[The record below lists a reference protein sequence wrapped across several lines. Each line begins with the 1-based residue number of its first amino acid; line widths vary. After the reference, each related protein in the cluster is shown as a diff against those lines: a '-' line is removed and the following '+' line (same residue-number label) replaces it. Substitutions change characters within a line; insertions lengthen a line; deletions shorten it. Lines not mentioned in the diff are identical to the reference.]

1 MGKSDKSGKTALIT
15 GASAGLGCEFA
26 KLAARDGHD
35 LVLVARRRDRLD
47 ALASEL
53 ETAHGIRATVLTA
66 DLADAIA
73 PREIAE
79 GVAAAGLHIDF
90 LINNAGFG
98 IHGAFAQADL
108 GRSLALID
116 VNVKALVELTHRF
129 LPAMVARRQGRILN
143 VASLA
148 GFVPG
153 PYMAIYYASKAFV
166 LSFTEALA
174 EELRGT
180 GVTAT
185 ASCPGPTATE
195 FGSVARSDRT
205 NLFHHRPAT
214 AAAVA
219 RHGYHAML
227 AGKVVVVPG
236 LKNKLSVQFFRIS
249 PRAALRSIVAKLNR
263 NRG

>member
-1 MGKSDKSGKTALIT
+1 MRKSGKTALIT

-26 KLAARDGHD
+26 KLAAQDGHD
-35 LVLVARRRDRLD
+35 LVLVARRRDRLE
-47 ALASEL
+47 ALANEL
-53 ETAHGIRATVLTA
+53 GAAYGVRATVLTA
-66 DLADAIA
+66 DLGDAA
-73 PREIAE
+73 AMRQIAE
-79 GVAAAGLHIDF
+79 GVAAAGLHIDI

-98 IHGAFAQADL
+98 SHGAFAELKL
-108 GRSLALID
+108 GRELEMID

-129 LPAMVARRQGRILN
+129 LPSMVARRQGCILN
-143 VASLA
+143 VASVA

-174 EELRGT
+174 AELRGT

-185 ASCPGPTATE
+185 AACPGPTATE

-205 NLFHHRPAT
+205 NLFHNR
-214 AAAVA
+214 AAAAPAVA
-219 RHGYHAML
+219 RHGYRAML
-227 AGKVVVVPG
+227 AGQVVAIPG
-236 LKNKLSVQFFRIS
+236 LKNKLILQVLRIT
-249 PRAALRSIVAKLNR
+249 PRAVLRSIVTKLNR